1 MLILLSIFLLLLAA
15 LIMVVMRVWRPSFGY
30 HWLVAL
36 SGVFPAWLMVLLTYS
51 QVPSPAQVYSWGPKT
66 TYPNS
71 IVISIDN
78 ISWPFAVA
86 IATLLLATLL
96 SDVVRAYDLSWS
108 NWASSLLIIAVSM
121 VGIFSGNLLTY
132 VLIWSAYD
140 LIILVIMLLQ
150 LDSEKLRRRSVQVF
164 FIHLLG
170 TMSLLFAGVV
180 LANENNAVLLE
191 QASPRAVLFILLA
204 AGLRFGALPIDSQLQ
219 EDPKNRRSFG
229 TVRSLASM
237 AIVSVLLVRV
247 ASVLENV
254 DFSGYLWPVL
264 FALLGLMA
272 ALLSLAWLSAKDEL
286 EGRQAWILGFGLLI
300 IASTLR
306 AEYSA
311 SLSWGL
317 AAIFTGGLIFLA
329 SVRVKFSMWIALF
342 GALTISTLPFTPTW
356 SGLSLFSGSFSFSML
371 FYVIAI
377 GGLITG
383 YVRHAS
389 RRIPEPSGI
398 ERWIRVI
405 YPIGLAILPVTQIG
419 VGLLYQNSIGGIP
432 FTVWIACLLI
442 ILIAG
447 LGYFWLRRG
456 GVIPKSLVVGV
467 NSLLGFHWLR
477 SLLVY
482 GFNLITRFLVFATGI
497 FEGEGG
503 ILWVILSIVI
513 ILSIMLIRQGI

>member
-1 MLILLSIFLLLLAA
+1 MLILLSILILLLAA
-15 LIMVVMRVWRPSFGY
+15 LLMAVLRVWRPSFGY

-36 SGVFPAWLMVLLTYS
+36 SGAFPAWLMVLLTYR
-51 QVPSPAQVYSWGPKT
+51 QVPSEAQIFSWGPKT
-66 TYPNS
+66 AYPNS

-96 SDVVRAYDLSWS
+96 SDVVRAYELRWS

-140 LIILVIMLLQ
+140 LIIMVIMLLQ
-150 LDSEKLRRRSVQVF
+150 LDSEKLRRRTVQVF

-180 LANENNAVLLE
+180 LASENSAVLLE
-191 QASPRAVLFILLA
+191 QASPRAILFILLA

-219 EDPKNRRSFG
+219 EDPNNRRSFG
-229 TVRSLASM
+229 TIRSLASM

-247 ASVLENV
+247 ASVSENV
-254 DFSGYLWPVL
+254 DFSGNLWPVL
-264 FALLGLMA
+264 FALFGLMA
-272 ALLSLAWLSAKDEL
+272 VLISLAWLSAKDEL
-286 EGRQAWILGFGLLI
+286 EGRQAWIMVFGLLV

-306 AEYSA
+306 AEYRA

-329 SVRVKFSMWIALF
+329 SVRVKFSMWIALL

-356 SGLSLFSGSFSFSML
+356 SGLSLFSGSFSFSLL

-377 GGLITG
+377 GVLITG

-389 RRIPEPSGI
+389 QRIPEPSGI

-405 YPIGLAILPVTQIG
+405 YPIGLLMLPITQIG
-419 VGLLYQNSIGGIP
+419 VGLLDRIDMSEIKFIN
-432 FTVWIACLLI
+432 WIASLLI
-442 ILIAG
+442 ILIAV
-447 LGYFWLRRG
+447 LGFFWQRRG
-456 GVIPKSLVVGV
+456 GVIPKSLVVGI
-467 NSLLGFHWLR
+467 NSFLGFHWLR

-482 GFNLITRFLVFATGI
+482 GFNQITRFLVFATGI

>member
-1 MLILLSIFLLLLAA
+1 MFILLSILLLLLAA
-15 LIMVVMRVWRPSFGY
+15 LLMGVLRVWRPSFGY

-36 SGVFPAWLMVLLTYS
+36 SGAFPAWLMVLITYS
-51 QVPSPAQVYSWGPKT
+51 QVPSPAQIFSWGPKT
-66 TYPNS
+66 AYPNS

-78 ISWPFAVA
+78 ISWPYAVA

-96 SDVVRAYDLSWS
+96 SDVVRAYDLRWS
-108 NWASSLLIIAVSM
+108 NWASSLLIVAVSM
-121 VGIFSGNLLTY
+121 LGIFSGNLLTC
-132 VLIWSAYD
+132 VLIWTAYD
-140 LIILVIMLLQ
+140 LIVMVIMLLQ
-150 LDSEKLRRRSVQVF
+150 LDSEKLRRRTVQVF

-170 TMSLLFAGVV
+170 TMSLLLAGVV
-180 LANENNAVLLE
+180 LASENNAVLLE

-219 EDPKNRRSFG
+219 EDPNNRRSFG

-264 FALLGLMA
+264 FALLALMA

-286 EGRQAWILGFGLLI
+286 EGRQAWIMGFGLLI

-329 SVRVKFSMWIALF
+329 SVRVKISMWIALA
-342 GALTISTLPFTPTW
+342 GALMISTLPFTQTW
-356 SGLSLFSGSFSFSML
+356 SGLSLFSGPLSISL
-371 FYVIAI
+371 LIYVVAI

-389 RRIPEPSGI
+389 RRIPEPSGL

-405 YPIGLAILPVTQIG
+405 YPIGLAILPAAQIG
-419 VGLLYQNSIGGIP
+419 VGLLYQSSLSGIP
-432 FTVWIACLLI
+432 LSIWIACLLV
-442 ILIAG
+442 ILTAG
-447 LGYFWLRRG
+447 LGYFWQRRG
-456 GVIPKSLVVGV
+456 GKIPNRLVVGV
-467 NSLLGFHWLR
+467 NSLLSFHWLR
-477 SLLVY
+477 TSLVY
-482 GFNLITRFLVFATGI
+482 GFNQITRLLVFTTGI

-513 ILSIMLIRQGI
+513 ILTIMLIQLGI